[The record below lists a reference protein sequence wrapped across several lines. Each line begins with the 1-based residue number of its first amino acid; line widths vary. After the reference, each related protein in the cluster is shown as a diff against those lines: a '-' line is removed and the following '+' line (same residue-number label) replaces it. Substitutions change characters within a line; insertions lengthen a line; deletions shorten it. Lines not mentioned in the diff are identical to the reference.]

1 MGCPLAMYIKEW
13 RRGERAGPYGAPR
26 KSPTHTGSR
35 IPPFQVV
42 GFPFP
47 FPEWE
52 RGKEVE
58 REKEKGGRA
67 TTPC

>member
-1 MGCPLAMYIKEW
+1 MGCPLATYIKEW

-42 GFPFP
+42 GVRVK
-47 FPEWE
+47 E
-52 RGKEVE
+52 RGE
-58 REKEKGGRA
+58 RREGRRGRS
-67 TTPC
+67 PSP